1 VTAQTVSK
9 VCAVMEVQGQND
21 QPIGVEWIRSSVR
34 RRVVVAAWAVLA
46 TTPEDLDQIQ
56 EGAPNAEP

>member
-1 VTAQTVSK
+1 
-9 VCAVMEVQGQND
+9 MEVQGQND